1 MKNKKIEKSYRE
13 SDEYKSLVDDCK
25 SRFVETIVKLR
36 MDVIIFHGKVGERVV
51 TDKLYK
57 KYGKGNQDFIRQLAK
72 DMEVS
77 YQEIYRSVQF
87 YEKFKIVSPTGE
99 SWDKFEEGKNI
110 SWNKIKAIYLP
121 ESKEKKE
128 EKHFMTAVI
137 DHEKKEIW
145 INEKYRDYKIRYK

>member
-25 SRFVETIVKLR
+25 SRFVETIWKFR
-36 MDVIIFHGKVGERVV
+36 MDVIILHGKIGERVA

-57 KYGKGNQDFIRQLAK
+57 KYGKGNHDFIRQLAK

-87 YEKFKIVSPTGE
+87 YEKFKIVSPTSEG
-99 SWDKFEEGKNI
+99 WNRLKHGKNN
-110 SWNKIKAIYLP
+110 SWNKIKNEELP
-121 ESKEKKE
+121 ERVNKEHTCEWETIERCRICKKI
-128 EKHFMTAVI
+128 KP
-137 DHEKKEIW
+137 KE
-145 INEKYRDYKIRYK
+145 N